1 MKKGVWSAQEDK
13 LLLEAVFSYLGDKAK
28 LRPIPRVPSWT
39 FIRKDMPHR
48 TIKQC
53 RDRWVTAVCPD
64 INKEEFTELEDIRI
78 LELRA
83 LLGNKW
89 ALIAYLL
96 NTQRSHSLVKNRFK
110 YLYRHGWYIPEAA
123 DLDDEMDIGLT
134 VDDLEELTVL
144 LKA

>member
-1 MKKGVWSAQEDK
+1 MKKGAWSKEEDK
-13 LLLEAVFSYLGDKAK
+13 ILLEAVFSYLGEKSK
-28 LRPIPRVPSWT
+28 LRPVPRVPSWT

-64 INKEEFTELEDIRI
+64 INKEEWSTYEDMKI

-89 ALIAYLL
+89 ALIGYLL
-96 NTQRSHSLVKNRFK
+96 NTSRSHSLVKNRFK
-110 YLYRHGWYIPEAA
+110 YLLRNSAYTPERR
-123 DLDDEMDIGLT
+123 DILNGQGVVLSLDDLH
-134 VDDLEELTVL
+134 ELTTL
-144 LKA
+144 LSE